1 MSATTGGEG
10 DRSGRAAPGPATETT
25 AAEDARISVLLHDLR
40 TPLSAMRTAVEII
53 ETDPT
58 TPRQASAL
66 RTLEMAIDALL
77 SMTTEGLA
85 GGGVLPADAPRGVVG
100 VIRSVADL
108 FAADARARGL
118 YSRCEIDAA
127 LDAHAVA
134 DPLALRRILS
144 VLYDNALKY
153 TGEGG
158 IALTARLA
166 CEEAG
171 PFALVGLAD
180 TGIGIPEEERP
191 LLFRARRRGEL
202 ARGTASGSG
211 LGLWSAARLAA
222 TQGGRLALAG
232 SSPAGS
238 RFELRLPLVDGGAA
252 GARTAGDVPGARG
265 LANIRQVA
273 RRRLLVVDDNEANRR
288 MMEAMLGAFGCDTVL
303 AEGGEAALAL
313 LRQGERFDAVL
324 LDINMPGLDG
334 VATLAGIRARPET
347 RFLPVIGITAAT
359 LADRPGLEA
368 AGFTGLME
376 KPVLPAVL
384 FAALD
389 RAIADGDG

>member
-180 TGIGIPEEERP
+180 TGIGIPEDERP

-202 ARGTASGSG
+202 APRHGVGQRPRPVERGAAGGGPGRAAGAGRQFARRQPLRTAP
-211 LGLWSAARLAA
+211 AAGRRRR
-222 TQGGRLALAG
+222 GGGADRRRRPGCPGACQH
-232 SSPAGS
+232 SP
-238 RFELRLPLVDGGAA
+238 GGAA
-252 GARTAGDVPGARG
+252 AAAGGRRQRGQPADDGGDARCLRLRHGAGRGGRGGARPAAAGGALRRG
-265 LANIRQVA
+265 AARHQHA
-273 RRRLLVVDDNEANRR
+273 GPRRR
-288 MMEAMLGAFGCDTVL
+288 G
-303 AEGGEAALAL
+303 
-313 LRQGERFDAVL
+313 DAGR
-324 LDINMPGLDG
+324 DPGI
-334 VATLAGIRARPET
+334 APRPASC
-347 RFLPVIGITAAT
+347 R
-359 LADRPGLEA
+359 
-368 AGFTGLME
+368 
-376 KPVLPAVL
+376 
-384 FAALD
+384 
-389 RAIADGDG
+389 